1 MPQATY
7 DQASAVNPLRP
18 ITAAE
23 PVPWADRSVTLFWF
37 EGSTLQQ
44 TTSVVAKR
52 AMAANKDGPQLMAAW
67 TGRHKTEL
75 ISVDREALAE
85 ALL

>member
-1 MPQATY
+1 
-7 DQASAVNPLRP
+7 
-18 ITAAE
+18 
-23 PVPWADRSVTLFWF
+23 VTLFWF